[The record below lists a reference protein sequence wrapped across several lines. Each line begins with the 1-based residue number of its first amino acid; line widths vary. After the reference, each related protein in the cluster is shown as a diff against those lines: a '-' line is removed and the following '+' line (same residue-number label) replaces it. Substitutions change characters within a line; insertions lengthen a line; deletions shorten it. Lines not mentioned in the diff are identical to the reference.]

1 MNRRQGLVYAALLLA
16 CFLISVS
23 AAWTTLGTQF
33 DNDVYDFLFRVH
45 PARTSIPAA
54 AVLGIDEQTL
64 RSTRGGLRSI
74 RPILA
79 AAAPKIAAANPKAVV
94 VDLILADTA
103 LDAAE
108 DAALEAAF
116 RALPNLVLATDL
128 AGGEWEEPIE
138 PFRRV
143 AKAIG
148 HVHSLPD
155 PYDNVVRKIPLERVS
170 GGNRRHFALAL
181 EALRLAEGVE
191 VTESP
196 GALELSGVE
205 LRSSREQ
212 GRPLWVRYRSPESPV
227 PTVTIHELHGD
238 PEAAASK
245 LRGRVVFLGITAQS
259 AAQDRH
265 MTPYSFGQTMPGVEI
280 HANAYDT
287 LARRDFLTPASN
299 TLEVLA
305 CILLAAAAGL
315 IFAVFPGW
323 RAYVLAAVVLVAVHL
338 APWLA
343 FRAGLILP
351 YAPLLSAAW
360 LSIVFAASYQY
371 FFVRRMLDK
380 SEAEKERYQRA
391 IHFVAHEMRT
401 PLTAIQGSSEL
412 MGRYKLSDEKR
423 NEMARMIN
431 SESKRLARMIQTF
444 LDVERLTEGQMELK
458 REPFDPR
465 EVIDLSLER
474 ARPLAERKQ
483 IRLDLGALDSAVVL
497 GDRELMEYAVY
508 NLINNAIKYS
518 PARTVVT
525 VSGERSDGQF
535 TLAVS
540 DQGIGMDEQEL
551 RSIFQKF
558 YRTKRAEA
566 SGETG
571 TGIGLSIVD
580 QIVTHH
586 GGRMDVSSRPGVG
599 SRFAMI
605 LPVES

>member
-1 MNRRQGLVYAALLLA
+1 MNRRQRWVYAALLA
-16 CFLISVS
+16 VCFLVSVA
-23 AAWTTLGTQF
+23 AAWTTLGRQF
-33 DNDVYDFLFRVH
+33 DNDIYDFLFRLHPVH
-45 PARTSIPAA
+45 AGEPAA

-64 RSTRGGLRSI
+64 RSTRGGLHSIRSI
-74 RPILA
+74 LTAASRKLA
-79 AAAPKIAAANPKAVV
+79 AAAPRAVV
-94 VDLILADTA
+94 VDLILADTGLDPAQDSA
-103 LDAAE
+103 LG
-108 DAALEAAF
+108 AALG
-116 RALPNLVLATDL
+116 ALPNLVLATDL

-143 AKAIG
+143 AKAVG

-155 PYDNVVRKIPLERVS
+155 PYDNVVRRIPLERVS
-170 GGNRRHFALAL
+170 QRHQRRFALAL
-181 EALRLAEGVE
+181 EAFRLAEGAE
-191 VTESP
+191 ITESP
-196 GALELSGVE
+196 GSIEAGGIALYGRPEE
-205 LRSSREQ
+205 
-212 GRPLWVRYRSPESPV
+212 GRPLWVRYRPPESPV
-227 PTVTIHELHGD
+227 PVVTVHELHHD
-238 PEAAASK
+238 PAAVSK
-245 LRGRVVFLGITAQS
+245 LKGRVVFVGITAQS

-287 LARRDFLTPASN
+287 LVRRDFLAPASN
-299 TLEVLA
+299 TFELSA
-305 CILLAAAAGL
+305 CVLLAVSAGV

-323 RAYVLAAVVLVAVHL
+323 PAYVLAAAVLMAVHL
-338 APWLA
+338 APYVA
-343 FRAGLILP
+343 FRGGVILP
-351 YAPLLSAAW
+351 YAPLLSSAW
-360 LSIVFAASYQY
+360 LSIVFSASYQY

-412 MGRYKLSDEKR
+412 MGRYKLPEEKQS
-423 NEMARMIN
+423 EMARMIN
-431 SESKRLARMIQTF
+431 SESKRLARLIQTF

-465 EVIDLSLER
+465 EVIDLSLDR

-483 IRLDLGALDSAVVL
+483 ILLDLGSLDPAVVN

-518 PARTVVT
+518 PAQTVVRI
-525 VSGERSDGQF
+525 SGHQRDRQF
-535 TLAVS
+535 TLAVT
-540 DQGIGMDEQEL
+540 DQGIGMDDQEL
-551 RSIFQKF
+551 KSIFRKF

-566 SGETG
+566 TGEIG

-586 GGRMDVSSRPGVG
+586 GGRMEVSSRPGAG

-605 LPVES
+605 LPVAE